1 MFMRILAGTGTL
13 AAALVLGACGG
24 SDSSDAPPSASTNT
38 LSGTAAVG
46 APIVGGT
53 VSVSCAGGGTL
64 STSTSSMGLWS
75 VTTSGQTLPCAVQVS
90 GGTIGVNGS
99 VNSTPYHSIAVTF
112 GTINI
117 TPLTDLIVAN
127 LTGTVPGI
135 WFEGLKTSPSGLKDI
150 SATVVSSALGNVST
164 TLGMSTTLGSANPL
178 TTEFSATSGNKYD
191 DILEALAAAGSTHA
205 NLLSMAIQTVFNA
218 PAGFN
223 FATAYAAVV
232 AANAPST
239 GGGGTTA
246 CASGETAL
254 TYSGSGPYTNGQKV
268 CFTAS
273 PTALTFS
280 GKTLGNPT
288 VNTVVQAPY
297 AAYAFSDS
305 GYSYEVVLN
314 NGALYEINVS
324 SSGQF
329 LGQFAAASVT
339 VPNPPATGT
348 AALTVTYN
356 VSGILAGS
364 FEITNVP
371 VPGSESDFCGW
382 LESDATYQQIK
393 SQSGGTFTVNSCSFV
408 NNKGTLSATVS
419 SSGITIPYS
428 VIYQYH

>member
-1 MFMRILAGTGTL
+1 MFMRTLASTGTL
-13 AAALVLGACGG
+13 AVALMLGACGG
-24 SDSSDAPPSASTNT
+24 SDTPPSASANV

-46 APIVGGT
+46 APVVGGT
-53 VSVSCAGGGTL
+53 VSVSCAGGSTL
-64 STSTSSMGLWS
+64 STSTSSMGVWS
-75 VTTSGQTLPCAVQVS
+75 VTTAGQTLPCAVQIS

-99 VNSTPYHSIAVTF
+99 INSTPYHSIAVTF

-127 LTGTVPGI
+127 LIGAMPSI
-135 WFEGLKTSPSGLKDI
+135 WFEGLKTSTSGLKDI
-150 SATVVSSALGNVST
+150 NTTTVSSALSNVST
-164 TLGMSTTLGSANPL
+164 ALGMSTTLGSVNPL

-191 DILEALAAAGSTHA
+191 DILEALAAAGSTHSS
-205 NLLSMAIQTVFNA
+205 LLSLAFQTVFNA

-223 FATAYAAVV
+223 FSTAYAAVV
-232 AANAPST
+232 AANAPPTS
-239 GGGGTTA
+239 GGGTTA

-273 PTALTFS
+273 PTVLTFS
-280 GKTLGNPT
+280 GKTLSNPT
-288 VNTVVQAPY
+288 VNTAVQTPY
-297 AAYAFSDS
+297 AAYAFSDN

-314 NGALYEINVS
+314 GGALYEINVS
-324 SSGQF
+324 NNGQF
-329 LGQFAAASVT
+329 LGQFAATSVSA
-339 VPNPPATGT
+339 PNSPTMGT

-371 VPGSESDFCGW
+371 APSSESEFCGW

-393 SQSGGTFTVNSCSFV
+393 SQSGGTFTVNSCSFA
-408 NNKGTLSATVS
+408 NNTGTLSATVS